1 MEIHDGDFWPVWF
14 GQNPIR
20 GTEGAVQAFQINGA
34 HQVDHL
40 HLEPAQID
48 QAGTPAG
55 RSPFR
60 KVGGPQHIGMLL
72 VQSIAFSPP
81 ESVVPGSNHIH
92 TAVEQITGGGGGKP
106 VAVGGIFPVGDD
118 QVNAFQLF
126 QRRQTLSEKLDEIIK
141 KMNETQE
148 HLTAKEDEIS
158 DAENELIQA
167 QIAED
172 DQYDSMKKRIRYLY
186 EGGNT
191 QFLEMMM
198 TSSSITDL
206 LNKAEYVAKL
216 SSYDRDMLVEFQDTV
231 KTVQDKEAKLQEEYK
246 NLNTLQS
253 QLVEQQTQ
261 AQEMISSKE
270 AQIASIQTQIQQNAD
285 TLKEL
290 KEKAEQAR
298 RLQEEQAKLNSG
310 GSSFKPSSSGNVV
323 SGNGYFTH
331 PCPGMTYQSSYFG
344 EVRAFD
350 PRPHKGNDYA
360 APAGTPT
367 YAAAAGTVVI
377 AGWSNSAGNWVV
389 INHGNGLVT
398 KYMHHS
404 AICVAAGQKVAKGQ
418 QIGYVGSTGYSSGAH
433 LHFQVEL
440 NGTAVNPNTYL

>member
-1 MEIHDGDFWPVWF
+1 MKGRMRKITGILLAFVLC
-14 GQNPIR
+14 I
-20 GTEGAVQAFQINGA
+20 GTASQSGAVTIDEAEKKADQ
-34 HQVDHL
+34 
-40 HLEPAQID
+40 LESDKKKAEEE
-48 QAGTPAG
+48 
-55 RSPFR
+55 
-60 KVGGPQHIGMLL
+60 K
-72 VQSIAFSPP
+72 
-81 ESVVPGSNHIH
+81 
-92 TAVEQITGGGGGKP
+92 K
-106 VAVGGIFPVGDD
+106 
-118 QVNAFQLF
+118 
-126 QRRQTLSEKLDEIIK
+126 TLSEKLDEIIK

-216 SSYDRDMLVEFQDTV
+216 SSYDRDMLVEF
-231 KTVQDKEAKLQEEYK
+231 QEEYK

-360 APAGTPT
+360 APTGTPT

-404 AICVAAGQKVAKGQ
+404 AICVSAGQKVAKGQ

>member
-1 MEIHDGDFWPVWF
+1 MKGRMRKITGILLAFVLC
-14 GQNPIR
+14 I
-20 GTEGAVQAFQINGA
+20 GTASQSGAVTIDEAEKKADQ
-34 HQVDHL
+34 
-40 HLEPAQID
+40 LESDKKKAEEE
-48 QAGTPAG
+48 
-55 RSPFR
+55 
-60 KVGGPQHIGMLL
+60 K
-72 VQSIAFSPP
+72 
-81 ESVVPGSNHIH
+81 
-92 TAVEQITGGGGGKP
+92 K
-106 VAVGGIFPVGDD
+106 
-118 QVNAFQLF
+118 
-126 QRRQTLSEKLDEIIK
+126 TLSEKLDEIIK

-172 DQYDSMKKRIRYLY
+172 DQYESMKKRIRYLY

-206 LNKAEYVAKL
+206 LNKAEYVAKM
-216 SSYDRDMLVEFQDTV
+216 SSYDLDMLVEFQDTV

-310 GSSFKPSSSGNVV
+310 GSSFKPSASGNVV

-344 EVRAFD
+344 EVRSFD
-350 PRPHKGNDYA
+350 SRPHKGNDYA

-404 AICVAAGQKVAKGQ
+404 AICVTAGQKVAKGQ

>member
-1 MEIHDGDFWPVWF
+1 MKGRMRKITGILLAFVLC
-14 GQNPIR
+14 I
-20 GTEGAVQAFQINGA
+20 GTASQSGAVTIDEAEKKADQ
-34 HQVDHL
+34 
-40 HLEPAQID
+40 LESDKKKAEEE
-48 QAGTPAG
+48 
-55 RSPFR
+55 
-60 KVGGPQHIGMLL
+60 K
-72 VQSIAFSPP
+72 
-81 ESVVPGSNHIH
+81 
-92 TAVEQITGGGGGKP
+92 K
-106 VAVGGIFPVGDD
+106 
-118 QVNAFQLF
+118 
-126 QRRQTLSEKLDEIIK
+126 TLSEKLDEIIK

-261 AQEMISSKE
+261 A
-270 AQIASIQTQIQQNAD
+270 
-285 TLKEL
+285 
-290 KEKAEQAR
+290 R

-360 APAGTPT
+360 APTGTPT